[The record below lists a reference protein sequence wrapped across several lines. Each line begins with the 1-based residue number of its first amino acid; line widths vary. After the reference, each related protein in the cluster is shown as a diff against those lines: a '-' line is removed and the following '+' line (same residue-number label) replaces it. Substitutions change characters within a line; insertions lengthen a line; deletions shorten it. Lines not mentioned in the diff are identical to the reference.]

1 MTIEKLNTLLESGS
15 ITQEEYDELAKNV
28 KAPEPTTD
36 PEPTPEPDPEP
47 APAQFDMA
55 TIEKLVQSRVDKL
68 MASERKKGADT
79 EKKYKALQK
88 QLLTAD
94 EVKQAEIAE
103 KEQALAAREKELQD
117 RLNREFAQKALREAG
132 LDDGSET
139 AFALADFV
147 MGEDEDEIKSKVAS
161 FKELFDKAVA
171 AEVSKRFKDN
181 GRTPKQSSNL
191 NGGRNPY
198 KAETF
203 NLTEQ
208 MSLETTNPELAK
220 KLQAEAGV
228 I

>member
-1 MTIEKLNTLLESGS
+1 MTKEKLQSLLDNGA
-15 ITQEEYDELAKNV
+15 ITQEEFDEMVKNI
-28 KAPEPTTD
+28 ADPEPAPT
-36 PEPTPEPDPEP
+36 PEPTPEPEPEP

-55 TIEKLVQSRVDKL
+55 TIDKLVQSRVDKL
-68 MASERKKGADT
+68 MAPERKKSAET

-94 EVKQAEIAE
+94 EIKQAEIAE

-117 RLNREFAQKALREAG
+117 RLNREIAQKALREAG

-147 MGEDEDEIKSKVAS
+147 MGDDEDEIKTKVAS
-161 FKELFDKAVA
+161 LKELIDKFVT
-171 AEVSKRFKDN
+171 AEVNKRFKEN

-191 NGGRNPY
+191 NGGKNPY